1 MRKTVELGTVIFIVI
16 VTIVLSCFG
25 MYMYLTSLMPSLV
38 ATGVQYDRIVQA
50 DKAISKH
57 YIGEINNDEAVDSL
71 ILGLVSGVDKYGTF
85 FNEESYSK
93 YIAEMNGKRSDIGIA
108 VRYISSTGLIKVI
121 DVKSNSP
128 AANANVKVGDVI
140 YKVNDTVLSDV
151 SYDDALSLFKGND
164 GTQLN
169 IVLRRNE
176 KEIEKT
182 ITIAEYVSTT
192 VESYIIYDNVGYIS
206 ISEFNNTTYDDFKS
220 SVEKLQKNG
229 ATQFI
234 FDVRN
239 NTGGSLTAVVDILDF
254 ILPEGELV
262 SLTDKSGNKKTYS
275 SDKNFLNKP
284 YVVLINGSTYSG
296 GELFAAA
303 IRDYKTGTLVGE
315 TTYGKGYAQE
325 LIPLKKGALY
335 LSTKIYYPP
344 CGENYEGVG
353 VSPNIVVSLTPDLE
367 DRFYE
372 LKTEEDLQI
381 VAALIHLGKSITM
394 SN

>member
-192 VESYIIYDNVGYIS
+192 VESSIIYDNVGYIS

-381 VAALIHLGKSITM
+381 VAALTHLGKSITM